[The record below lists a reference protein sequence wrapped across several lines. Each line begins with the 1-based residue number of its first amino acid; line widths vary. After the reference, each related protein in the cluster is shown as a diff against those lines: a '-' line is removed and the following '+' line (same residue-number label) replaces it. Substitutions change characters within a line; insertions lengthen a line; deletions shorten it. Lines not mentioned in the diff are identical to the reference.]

1 MAAAVKVF
9 LWALVSNTGP
19 GGERRWGGRRLS
31 RVSRRPRG
39 AGRWELAQSPSVY
52 FCVHPAGVSPKSPSL
67 FIYLKIT
74 RSYRNSAKTRVPFT
88 WLLLMTLLY
97 APQRASRTWKL
108 ESEPPLQGILPLG

>member
-1 MAAAVKVF
+1 MGWPQAQPCLQAPSGCGEVGACT
-9 LWALVSNTGP
+9 VSIC
-19 GGERRWGGRRLS
+19 L
-31 RVSRRPRG
+31 
-39 AGRWELAQSPSVY
+39 

-97 APQRASRTWKL
+97 APQEV
-108 ESEPPLQGILPLG
+108 ESIEERVG